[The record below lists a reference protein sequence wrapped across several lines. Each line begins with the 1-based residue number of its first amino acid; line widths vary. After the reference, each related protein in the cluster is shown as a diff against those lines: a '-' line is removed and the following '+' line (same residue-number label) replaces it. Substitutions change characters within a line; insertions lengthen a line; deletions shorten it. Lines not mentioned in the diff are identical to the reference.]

1 MEYKIA
7 TEKDIDELMNIRLE
21 MLRIVNEM
29 DENQTFTEELIS
41 CSKRYFLEGN
51 QVTCLAFDGNEAIGC
66 ASISYFEVMPTF
78 SHPTGKRAHLMNV
91 YTRKEYRRQGIAK
104 KMVELLIEDAKEKHA
119 TEISLDA
126 TESGRPL
133 YKSLGF
139 KASDECMVME
149 LL

>member
-51 QVTCLAFDGNEAIGC
+51 QVTCLVFDGNATLRFMKQQELVDYAVKWIEA
-66 ASISYFEVMPTF
+66 
-78 SHPTGKRAHLMNV
+78 N
-91 YTRKEYRRQGIAK
+91 RK
-104 KMVELLIEDAKEKHA
+104 
-119 TEISLDA
+119 
-126 TESGRPL
+126 
-133 YKSLGF
+133 
-139 KASDECMVME
+139 
-149 LL
+149 